1 VADSVAKFRATFRDR
16 KRRSTDLHH
25 AIIEKEFPFI
35 PDSKISWIEDGDV
48 YSAIRDGRKI
58 ELGVRVFPEFTMAQ
72 CAILRERLLSG
83 IDPRKVVNFSK
94 EEMEELKRCYIPRA

>member
-1 VADSVAKFRATFRDR
+1 VIEREGQLICITPS
-16 KRRSTDLHH
+16 

-83 IDPRKVVNFSK
+83 IDPRKAANFSN
-94 EEMEELKRCYIPRA
+94 EEMEELKRRYIPRLGVRRVD